1 MRKCELPFIVDGEG
15 DMKSKSKIVLYFKK
29 RTLWFL
35 LIGLV
40 VVITSCFVA
49 SLNIQ
54 RTSKSD
60 EKESSLTL
68 DDLKLI
74 AKKGDSVSFEDFL
87 PYDGQD
93 IGSGLYIMS
102 YQMESPYSV
111 LVGGVPEEKPMYVE
125 LYDNKTQKHIDIR
138 QENIEEFIHE

>member
-1 MRKCELPFIVDGEG
+1 
-15 DMKSKSKIVLYFKK
+15 MKSRIKNVLHFKK

-35 LIGLV
+35 FVGLA
-40 VVITSCFVA
+40 VVITSYFVV
-49 SLNIQ
+49 SINIQ

-60 EKESSLTL
+60 NKEIFLTL

-74 AKKGDSVSFEDFL
+74 AKKGDSVSFEDFV
-87 PYDGQD
+87 PYDGQE

-111 LVGGVPEEKPMYVE
+111 LVGGVPGKKPMYVN

-138 QENIEEFIHE
+138 QENIEEFIQE

>member
-1 MRKCELPFIVDGEG
+1 
-15 DMKSKSKIVLYFKK
+15 MKSKSKIVLYFKK
-29 RTLWFL
+29 RTSWFL
-35 LIGLV
+35 LVGLV
-40 VVITSCFVA
+40 VVITSCFVV

-74 AKKGDSVSFEDFL
+74 AKKGDSVSFEDFS

-111 LVGGVPEEKPMYVE
+111 LVGGVPGEKPMYVE

>member
-1 MRKCELPFIVDGEG
+1 
-15 DMKSKSKIVLYFKK
+15 MKSKSKIVLYFKK
-29 RTLWFL
+29 RTSWFL
-35 LIGLV
+35 LVGLV
-40 VVITSCFVA
+40 VVITSCFVV

-111 LVGGVPEEKPMYVE
+111 LVGGVPGEKPMYVE

>member
-1 MRKCELPFIVDGEG
+1 
-15 DMKSKSKIVLYFKK
+15 MKSKSKIVLYFKK
-29 RTLWFL
+29 RTSWFL
-35 LIGLV
+35 LVGLV
-40 VVITSCFVA
+40 VVITSCFVV

-74 AKKGDSVSFEDFL
+74 AKKGDSVSFEDFS

-111 LVGGVPEEKPMYVE
+111 LVGGVPGEKPMYVE

-138 QENIEEFIHE
+138 QENIEELIHE